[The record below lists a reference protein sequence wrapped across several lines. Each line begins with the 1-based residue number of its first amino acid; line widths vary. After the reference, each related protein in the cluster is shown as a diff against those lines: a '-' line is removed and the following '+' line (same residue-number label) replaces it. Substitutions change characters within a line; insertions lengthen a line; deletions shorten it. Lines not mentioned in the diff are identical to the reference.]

1 MTVMV
6 EATASA
12 RSSVRVAVTTTSPSG
27 RTGLTAGSA
36 ASAGPPRVAQM
47 AMGVTR
53 TEARK
58 RARQRRFMDFP
69 QKKTK
74 RWLAETEDSGGWLA
88 WSGAARQA
96 RPRIIE
102 NANYYQ

>member
-1 MTVMV
+1 
-6 EATASA
+6 
-12 RSSVRVAVTTTSPSG
+12 
-27 RTGLTAGSA
+27 
-36 ASAGPPRVAQM
+36 
-47 AMGVTR
+47 
-53 TEARK
+53 
-58 RARQRRFMDFP
+58 MDFP

-96 RPRIIE
+96 RPRFIE